1 MAYIWPVVLVVTANA
16 VYHVCAKSVPESMN
30 PFASLAV
37 SYTLGAMLSAGL
49 YLIMHRGEG
58 FWREVGKIN
67 WASIVMGLAV
77 VGMEVGSICTYRAGW
92 QMSKASTVQSAV
104 LAAVLLGV
112 GALFFHETITL
123 RKVAGLVVC
132 LIGLII
138 INH

>member
-1 MAYIWPVVLVVTANA
+1 
-16 VYHVCAKSVPESMN
+16 
-30 PFASLAV
+30 
-37 SYTLGAMLSAGL
+37 
-49 YLIMHRGEG
+49 
-58 FWREVGKIN
+58 
-67 WASIVMGLAV
+67 
-77 VGMEVGSICTYRAGW
+77 
-92 QMSKASTVQSAV
+92 MSKASTVQSAV